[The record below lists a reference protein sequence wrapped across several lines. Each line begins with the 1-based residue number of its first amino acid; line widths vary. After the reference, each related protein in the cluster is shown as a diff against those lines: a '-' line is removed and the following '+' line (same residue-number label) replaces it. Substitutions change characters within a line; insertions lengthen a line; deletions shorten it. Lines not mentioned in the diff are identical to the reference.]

1 MAVDLKK
8 LRGMSPDELTKQE
21 EGLREEI
28 WKLRMQVAI
37 GQLQDPHRV
46 RLARRDLARVLTV
59 RRASELSATNR

>member
-8 LRGMSPDELTKQE
+8 LREMSAENLTKEE

-59 RRASELSATNR
+59 RRAAELSSNNS